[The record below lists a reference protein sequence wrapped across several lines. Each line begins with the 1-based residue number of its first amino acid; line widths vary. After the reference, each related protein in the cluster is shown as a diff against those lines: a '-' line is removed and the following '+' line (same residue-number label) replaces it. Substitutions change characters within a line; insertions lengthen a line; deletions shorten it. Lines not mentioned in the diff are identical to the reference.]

1 MYHVLVNVSLPF
13 LLLNLFVGALCW
25 IYLVVTTYRV
35 DIPTPSSPCPCP
47 HAPTGSVRLQC
58 FAKGADCERSSGGAG
73 SAALR
78 AGGVQTIWLDKCLE
92 RRGRNGLHVYCDDSI
107 RIRVIVGRDS
117 DDGQLC
123 RYNPEGERASEKADF
138 LE

>member
-1 MYHVLVNVSLPF
+1 MP
-13 LLLNLFVGALCW
+13 
-25 IYLVVTTYRV
+25 R
-35 DIPTPSSPCPCP
+35 
-47 HAPTGSVRLQC
+47 
-58 FAKGADCERSSGGAG
+58 AKGADYDRSTGGAG

-78 AGGVQTIWLDKCLE
+78 AGGVQTIWLDIFLK

-107 RIRVIVGRDS
+107 RIPVIVGRDS

-123 RYNPEGERASEKADF
+123 RYNHEGERASERADF